1 MLMYGEDKTIAMEP
15 AASLVERMA
24 GSLKVRSVLKVIDR

>member
-1 MLMYGEDKTIAMEP
+1 MLMFEEDKTIAMEP

-24 GSLKVRSVLKVIDR
+24 GSVKVQAFKGYR